1 MKGGSFSASQSVMVY
16 EARYIQATCVGFP
29 SEISKLY
36 HSLTK
41 LEMKGERQDTLI
53 ILY

>member
-1 MKGGSFSASQSVMVY
+1 MVY

-36 HSLTK
+36 HSLSK
-41 LEMKGERQDTLI
+41 LEVKGERQDNQI